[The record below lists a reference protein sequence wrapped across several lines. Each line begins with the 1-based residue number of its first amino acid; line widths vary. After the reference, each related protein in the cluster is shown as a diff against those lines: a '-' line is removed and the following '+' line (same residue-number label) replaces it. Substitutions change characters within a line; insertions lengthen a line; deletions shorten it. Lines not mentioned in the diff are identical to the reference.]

1 MPTVQGRSDLRGSM
15 TGDMAETIGVGA
27 ALRRAREI
35 RGITRE
41 EASRDTKLRPDQLE
55 ALEEEDFES
64 LGGEVYVRAQ
74 LRTYAQ
80 YLGLRP
86 EKVVGAYARHADD
99 PEPPV
104 PPSGLG
110 KIERA
115 IAATRIRDNQKFL
128 LIAAAVVL
136 VALIAVGIVSR
147 GGTPTPAIAI
157 SSTQSSLAASIT
169 DTPSPGRT
177 IDVTIVAADEVEV
190 SAVVDGV
197 PEDSVTLRPGEVV
210 SYSGTEEVVVH
221 ASDGGLVDV
230 TVNGK
235 ELGAQGTPGEPW
247 SHTWTF
253 GGEDV

>member
-1 MPTVQGRSDLRGSM
+1 M
-15 TGDMAETIGVGA
+15 TGDMAGTIGVGA
-27 ALRRAREI
+27 ALRRAREM

-41 EASRDTKLRPDQLE
+41 EAARDTKLRREQIA
-55 ALEEEDFES
+55 ALETEDFEP
-64 LGGEVYVRAQ
+64 LGAEVYVRAQ

-80 YLGLRP
+80 YLGLKP
-86 EKVVGAYARHADD
+86 EKVVGAYAKHADD

-128 LIAAAVVL
+128 LIAAALVL
-136 VALIAVGIVSR
+136 LALIGVGLVSR
-147 GGTPTPAIAI
+147 GGAPVAAIPTTSGDPSA
-157 SSTQSSLAASIT
+157 SLAETS
-169 DTPSPGRT
+169 GRT
-177 IDVTIVAADEVEV
+177 IDVTLVAADEVEV
-190 SAVVDGV
+190 SAIVDGT
-197 PEDSVTLRPGEVV
+197 PEDAVTLRPGEVV
-210 SYSGTEEVVVH
+210 SYSGTEEVTVS

-247 SHTWTF
+247 TDSWSF
-253 GGEDV
+253 GGESS

>member
-1 MPTVQGRSDLRGSM
+1 
-15 TGDMAETIGVGA
+15 MAETIGVGA

-41 EASRDTKLRPDQLE
+41 EAARDTKLRLEQLA
-55 ALEEEDFES
+55 ALEDEDFDA
-64 LGGEVYVRAQ
+64 LGAEVYVRAQ

-80 YLGLRP
+80 YLGLKP
-86 EKVVGAYARHADD
+86 DKVVGIYARHAED

-115 IAATRIRDNQKFL
+115 IAATRVRDNQRFL

-136 VALIAVGIVSR
+136 AALIAVGLVSR
-147 GGTPTPAIAI
+147 GGAPDAAIPTVTDDPTP
-157 SSTQSSLAASIT
+157 SLAVAE
-169 DTPSPGRT
+169 GRT
-177 IDVTIVAADEVEV
+177 IDVTLVATDEVEV
-190 SAVVDGV
+190 AAVVDGV
-197 PEDSVTLRPGEVV
+197 PEDAVTLRPGEVV
-210 SYSGTEEVVVH
+210 SYSGSEEVTVS
-221 ASDGGLVDV
+221 ADRGGLLDV

-247 SHTWTF
+247 SDTWVF
-253 GGEDV
+253 GSESP

>member
-1 MPTVQGRSDLRGSM
+1 M
-15 TGDMAETIGVGA
+15 TGDMAGTIGVGA

-41 EASRDTKLRPDQLE
+41 EAARDTKLRLEQLA
-55 ALEEEDFES
+55 ALETEDFGA

-80 YLGLRP
+80 YLGLKP
-86 EKVVGAYARHADD
+86 EKVVGAYAKHADD

-136 VALIAVGIVSR
+136 LALIGVGLVSR
-147 GGTPTPAIAI
+147 GGAPAAAIPTTSVDPSA
-157 SSTQSSLAASIT
+157 SLAAT
-169 DTPSPGRT
+169 TGRT
-177 IDVTIVAADEVEV
+177 IDVTLVAAAEVEV
-190 SAVVDGV
+190 SAVVDGT
-197 PEDSVTLRPGEVV
+197 PEDEVTLRPGEVV
-210 SYSGTEEVVVH
+210 SYSGTEEVTVS

-247 SHTWTF
+247 TDSWSF
-253 GGEDV
+253 GGESS